1 MSGLSFSM
9 MWKSCIWTCHVRL
22 GVRLKFWLLA
32 LCFNLS
38 STLPGYIHF
47 HIHFHTFSCLE
58 YFSPGVGFLPL
69 SKSNSRP
76 SCKYFLQIFPA
87 TLSWTDPFHCL
98 RYVALAHILKI
109 FICFCSLMLMCCAF
123 CAFHFSLLHLFIV
136 TCIAWVVL
144 SCIDTSSDHEWPA

>member
-1 MSGLSFSM
+1 

-47 HIHFHTFSCLE
+47 TFIFTLPSAVLNTFPLE
-58 YFSPGVGFLPL
+58 LVSSLCQSQILGLPA
-69 SKSNSRP
+69 NI